1 MIIRGGVYEAMDA
14 AFGTLW
20 PWQTE
25 WWVLHGSL
33 LREDMNRTLPTYVHD
48 KAVFP
53 TAGLGLEP
61 CGQAR
66 LSLSCLFTG
75 WKQRP
80 RRSQAT
86 LLSPGKGPSP
96 PREEEEGFWREANDI
111 PSHPVPGFRA
121 FLLEK
126 RGGSG
131 CHIPV
136 EMAVHG
142 LACAI
147 PGATGVSTQS

>member
-25 WWVLHGSL
+25 WWVLHGGL

-80 RRSQAT
+80 RVVTVTRPRLPSWRMEWAPA
-86 LLSPGKGPSP
+86 LLP
-96 PREEEEGFWREANDI
+96 PRPGVPWPVCAGQLPIWAEA
-111 PSHPVPGFRA
+111 
-121 FLLEK
+121 
-126 RGGSG
+126 
-131 CHIPV
+131 
-136 EMAVHG
+136 
-142 LACAI
+142 
-147 PGATGVSTQS
+147 